1 MLTLNQRLDI
11 VVLVQRKICAGDG
24 ARRRRR
30 EGLHSCGNSGL
41 SSRWTSALSDK
52 IAFDFFFFLFMS
64 VYGIFLCS
72 SNISSMEAYIQYT
85 HTHANTKLW
94 NYTAV
99 LKRTPHHLFQARFLY
114 LLIRLCY
121 SLTLFLV
128 KTHLLGMSLFS
139 KGRGSWE
146 WGHQGKHQKWF

>member
-30 EGLHSCGNSGL
+30 EGLHSCENSGF
-41 SSRWTSALSDK
+41 SSRWTSASSDK
-52 IAFDFFFFLFMS
+52 IAFDYFFFLFMS

-72 SNISSMEAYIQYT
+72 SDISSMEAYIQYT
-85 HTHANTKLW
+85 HTHADTKLW

-99 LKRTPHHLFQARFLY
+99 LKRTPHHLFQAKFLY
-114 LLIRLCY
+114 LLICLCY

-128 KTHLLGMSLFS
+128 KTHLSLFS
-139 KGRGSWE
+139 EGRGRWE